1 MVRSAP
7 RALNLARIHSAKL
20 IWFEFRAPNNHIL
33 TIFFGFVQRF
43 IGEMKEIVKM
53 LRRVKAGHA
62 AADRQRN
69 GFAFPFY
76 LGRHYFF
83 PYVVG
88 DAESVVFARSDEPQH
103 YLFPAPARREVNV
116 AHRLHNN
123 PANRFQRL
131 VPRLMAIGV
140 VQLFEIINV
149 KNNQTETFDDKQ
161 LAPFRMPFERNYLL
175 EKFLHLLRKTVA
187 IVKPGQLV
195 FVGEFFETAHLLFKL
210 LYLAE

>member
-1 MVRSAP
+1 MRRLRKTKKLFLQTAG
-7 RALNLARIHSAKL
+7 LNDI
-20 IWFEFRAPNNHIL
+20 FL

-88 DAESVVFARSDEPQH
+88 DAESVVFARPDEPKH

-116 AHRLHNN
+116 A
-123 PANRFQRL
+123 
-131 VPRLMAIGV
+131 
-140 VQLFEIINV
+140 
-149 KNNQTETFDDKQ
+149 
-161 LAPFRMPFERNYLL
+161 
-175 EKFLHLLRKTVA
+175 
-187 IVKPGQLV
+187 
-195 FVGEFFETAHLLFKL
+195 
-210 LYLAE
+210 